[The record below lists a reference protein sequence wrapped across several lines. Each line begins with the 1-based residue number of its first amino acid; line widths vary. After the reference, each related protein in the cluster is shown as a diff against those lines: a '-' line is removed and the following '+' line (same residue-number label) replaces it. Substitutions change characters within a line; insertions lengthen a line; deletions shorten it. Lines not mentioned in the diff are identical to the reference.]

1 MRGRG
6 GGGGGG
12 GGGREGEGVVCF
24 YRPAVLRKSLYQSA
38 VSLDTVLR
46 FIKFFSAF
54 LRFSQPF
61 HSRLTIREF
70 TQRRFSATQVNW
82 KWTFFTLET

>member
-6 GGGGGG
+6 V
-12 GGGREGEGVVCF
+12 GVVSF
-24 YRPAVLRKSLYQSA
+24 YSPAVLLKSLYQSA
-38 VSLDTVLR
+38 VSFDTVLR

-70 TQRRFSATQVNW
+70 KVARLDFLGLIPP
-82 KWTFFTLET
+82 KFEH